1 MTNSL
6 YTFQGLKQLILKV
19 YLKIQGMSLY
29 TILSTTKALMYSLN
43 SLSLSKENVS
53 GNPPFSMYF
62 NKKGL
67 IFVSYLNSFTLFIF
81 RYSLK
86 VNVLRLNSKIL
97 PANVSFVF
105 FLINKDS
112 EPDIINLSFGY
123 KS

>member
-1 MTNSL
+1 
-6 YTFQGLKQLILKV
+6 
-19 YLKIQGMSLY
+19 MSLY
-29 TILSTTKALMYSLN
+29 TILSTTRDLIYSLN

-67 IFVSYLNSFTLFIF
+67 IFVSYLNYFTLLIF

-86 VNVLRLNSKIL
+86 VKVLRLNSKTL

-105 FLINKDS
+105 FFINKDS
-112 EPDIINLSFGY
+112 EPDIMNFSFG
-123 KS
+123 